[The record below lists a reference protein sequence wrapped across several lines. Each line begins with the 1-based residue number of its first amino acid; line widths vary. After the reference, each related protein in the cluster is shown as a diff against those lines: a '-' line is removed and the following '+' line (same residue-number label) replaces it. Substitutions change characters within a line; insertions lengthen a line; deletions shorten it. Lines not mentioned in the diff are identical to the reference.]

1 MKPVI
6 LVIDDEMY
14 IRINLRDIFI
24 LEGYNV
30 VLAENGEEGINEFY
44 ESEPDVVLLD
54 VMLPDMDSREVLK
67 KIRKINN
74 NAVILIITTIPD
86 FEDVVEFIKLGA
98 YDYIP
103 KPLDIERLKFSIER
117 ALESSQ
123 LKKTVEDIE
132 KQEIERYGFDRII
145 GESKAIK
152 EVCSLASKVAMSN
165 TASVLISG
173 ESGTGKELLAHAI
186 HLSSPR
192 QDKPFIVVNC
202 TTLSEELLESD
213 LFGHEKGAFTGAIRK
228 KIGKFELAHRGTI
241 FLDEIGD
248 LYPKLQMK
256 LLRVLQ
262 EHEIER
268 VGGTSPIK
276 VDVRVISATN
286 KDLAAM
292 IKENNSFREDLFY
305 RLNVVNIHLPPL
317 REREDDVLMLSEI
330 FITEFNTEF
339 KKKIK
344 LSTDAKN
351 ALMAY
356 QWKGNIRELRN
367 VIERTVLLLN
377 KNTITVEDLPEDIR
391 FSYAGSKTTDNLS
404 DDKKPLIDV
413 REIIPLNKLEEMYIE
428 AVLNKTGD
436 NKSEAAKMLGIS
448 RQRVARKIG
457 KENG

>member
-6 LVIDDEMY
+6 LIVDDEMHL
-14 IRINLRDIFI
+14 RINLRDIFI

-30 VLAENGEEGINEFY
+30 VLAGNGEEGINKFF

-54 VMLPDMDSREVLK
+54 VRLPDMDGRDVLK
-67 KIRKINN
+67 KIRKINSN
-74 NAVILIITTIPD
+74 VVVLIITTLPGFD
-86 FEDVVEFIKLGA
+86 DAVQFIKLGA
-98 YDYIP
+98 YDYLP

-123 LKKTVEDIE
+123 LKKKVEDIE

-145 GESKAIK
+145 GESNVIK

-165 TASVLISG
+165 TASVFISG

-192 QDKPFIVVNC
+192 RDKPFIVVNC
-202 TTLSEELLESD
+202 TTLSEDLLESD
-213 LFGHEKGAFTGAIRK
+213 LFGHEKGAFTGAIRRRL
-228 KIGKFELAHRGTI
+228 GKFELAHGGTI

-276 VDVRVISATN
+276 VDVRIISATN
-286 KDLAAM
+286 KDLTVM
-292 IKENNSFREDLFY
+292 IKNNSFREDLYY

-317 REREDDVLMLSEI
+317 REREDDVLLLSNK
-330 FITEFNTEF
+330 FIAEFSAEF
-339 KKKIK
+339 KKTIK
-344 LSTDAKN
+344 LSADAKN
-351 ALMAY
+351 ALMTY
-356 QWKGNIRELRN
+356 DWKGNIRELRN

-377 KNTITVEDLPEDIR
+377 KNTITIEDLPEDIR
-391 FSYAGSKTTDNLS
+391 FSYAGSKITDNQI
-404 DDKKPLIDV
+404 DDNKPLIDV
-413 REIIPLNKLEEMYIE
+413 REIIPLIKLEEMYIE

-457 KENG
+457 K